1 MAIKLSRPTVK
12 PGGVFA
18 ALGDANR
25 RRILSL
31 LRAGPRPAGAI
42 GAGLPVGKAT
52 LSHHLKVL
60 LAADLLRCER
70 RGRQRVYALNTSV
83 FEDFGRALAELFANP
98 RDGRN
103 PWNRIARAS

>member
-1 MAIKLSRPTVK
+1 MAIKLSTSR
-12 PGGVFA
+12 PGGVFD
-18 ALGDANR
+18 ALGDPNR
-25 RRILSL
+25 RWILAL

-42 GAGLPVGKAT
+42 GAELPVTKAT

-60 LAADLLRCER
+60 RAADLVRCER
-70 RGRQRVYALNTSV
+70 RGRLRVYALNTSV

-98 RDGRN
+98 RDRRN